1 MCIHLKE
8 SGQNICMEVE
18 AVSSHADRKQYGET
32 CIICE
37 QVKKRGIH
45 LYTRFIC
52 LDCEQDII
60 RTETNDPK
68 YQFYLDRLKKVSTPE
83 IFS

>member
-1 MCIHLKE
+1 M
-8 SGQNICMEVE
+8 CMEVE
-18 AVSSHADRKQYGET
+18 AVSSLANRNHYGET

-37 QVKKRGIH
+37 QEKNRGIH

-68 YQFYLDRLKKVSTPE
+68 YQYYLDRLKKVSIPE
-83 IFS
+83 IYS